1 MFLSDGPYTMEFSKD
16 SPSRLGEWIGLQ
28 IIRSYMQKNPDVT
41 LQMMLQ
47 ETDAQKILTLS
58 GYKPEK

>member
-1 MFLSDGPYTMEFSKD
+1 MFLADGPCTMEFSKD
-16 SPSRLGEWIGLQ
+16 SPPRLGEWIGFQ
-28 IIRSYMQKNPDVT
+28 IIRSYMKKNPDVT
-41 LQMMLQ
+41 LEMMMQ

>member
-1 MFLSDGPYTMEFSKD
+1 
-16 SPSRLGEWIGLQ
+16 
-28 IIRSYMQKNPDVT
+28 MQKNPGFT
-41 LQMMLQ
+41 LQMMMQ

>member
-1 MFLSDGPYTMEFSKD
+1 
-16 SPSRLGEWIGLQ
+16 
-28 IIRSYMQKNPDVT
+28 MQKNLEIT
-41 LQMMLQ
+41 LGMMLH

>member
-1 MFLSDGPYTMEFSKD
+1 
-16 SPSRLGEWIGLQ
+16 
-28 IIRSYMQKNPDVT
+28 MQKNPEVT
-41 LQMMLQ
+41 LEMMMQ

>member
-1 MFLSDGPYTMEFSKD
+1 MFLADGPYTMEFSKD
-16 SPSRLGEWIGLQ
+16 SPPRLGEWIGLQ
-28 IIRSYMQKNPDVT
+28 IIRSYMQKNPEIT
-41 LQMMLQ
+41 LQMMMQ

>member
-1 MFLSDGPYTMEFSKD
+1 MEFSKD

-28 IIRSYMQKNPDVT
+28 IIRSYMQKNRDVT
-41 LQMMLQ
+41 LQMLLQ